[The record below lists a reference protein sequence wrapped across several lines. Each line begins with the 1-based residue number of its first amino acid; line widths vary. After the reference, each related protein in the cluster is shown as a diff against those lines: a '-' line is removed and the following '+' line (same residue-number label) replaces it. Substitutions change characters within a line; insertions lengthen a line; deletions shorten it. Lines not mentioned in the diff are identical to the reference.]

1 MHVQGNGV
9 DREDAAGLEQQVQQD
24 GGRVKRACV
33 GGQAGA
39 RVERV
44 LFQGMKGSCP
54 RIFSG

>member
-1 MHVQGNGV
+1 MQGNGV